1 VIVDAVTAIF
11 DVLTSEAAYI
21 NAFTFAVF
29 LAFGASGEWVAE
41 KSGTLNISIEAMFL
55 AAAFAAA
62 VGYDRSGGNQV
73 VALLVGVSASLM
85 VALVQAQMSHR
96 LVANQFVV
104 GLTLNILVLGL
115 ASFLASELTFTS
127 SKSSTIAIPLLS
139 DLPLVGTALFDRA
152 WLFYLI
158 YLVVPVCWWIV
169 FRTRWGL
176 ELRSAGE
183 NPQSADVS
191 GIDVNLRRRQ
201 GIYVA
206 GITSGIG
213 GTYLVLAAVG
223 QFEDSI
229 VGGRGFIALIA
240 VIFGG
245 WTLRGTIAGCV
256 LFGAVLSFRLSLPAL
271 GYELNGDLLA
281 SLPFVVTIVVMAVF
295 ASRVRSPNALAQP
308 FIRGLK

>member
-1 VIVDAVTAIF
+1 MSDVFRAVG
-11 DVLTSEAAYI
+11 DVLSSDAAYI
-21 NAFTFAVF
+21 NALTFAVF

-41 KSGTLNISIEAMFL
+41 RSGTLNISLEAMFL
-55 AAAFAAA
+55 AGAFAAA
-62 VGYDRSGGNQV
+62 IGVDRTGNEVAAVGIAVLAS
-73 VALLVGVSASLM
+73 VA
-85 VALVQAQMSHR
+85 VAWVQANMSHR
-96 LVANQFVV
+96 LAANQFVV
-104 GLTLNILVLGL
+104 GLTLNILVLGM
-115 ASFLASELTFTS
+115 ASFLASELEPVTT
-127 SKSSTIAIPLLS
+127 KSEALRIPLLAS
-139 DLPLVGTALFDRA
+139 IPLVGEALFDRA
-152 WLFYLI
+152 WMFYLI
-158 YLVVPVCWWIV
+158 YAVVPVCWWIV

-176 ELRSAGE
+176 ELRAVGE

-191 GIDVNLRRRQ
+191 GIDVNKRRRQ

-213 GTYLVLAAVG
+213 GAYLVLGAVG

-245 WTLRGTIAGCV
+245 WTLRGTLAGCL

-281 SLPFVVTIVVMAVF
+281 SLPFVVTIVAMSIF
-295 ASRVRSPNALAQP
+295 ALRVRPPAALAQP

>member
-1 VIVDAVTAIF
+1 MGSILAALG

-29 LAFGASGEWVAE
+29 LAFGATGEWVAE
-41 KSGTLNISIEAMFL
+41 RSGTLNISLEAMLL
-55 AAAFAAA
+55 AGAFSAA
-62 VGYDRSGGNQV
+62 VGYSSTQSEPI
-73 VALLVGVSASLM
+73 ALLFGIGAGLL
-85 VALVQAQMSHR
+85 VALVQAEMSHR
-96 LVANQFVV
+96 LAANQFVV

-115 ASFLASELTFTS
+115 ASYLASELDPVTKKAASFPIPVLS
-127 SKSSTIAIPLLS
+127 DIPLI
-139 DLPLVGTALFDRA
+139 GAALFDRS

-158 YLVVPVCWWIV
+158 YPLVPACWWLV
-169 FRTRWGL
+169 YRTRWGL
-176 ELRSAGE
+176 ELRAAGE

-191 GIDVNLRRRQ
+191 GIDVNKRRRQ
-201 GIYVA
+201 GVLVA
-206 GITSGIG
+206 GITSGMG

-245 WTLRGTIAGCV
+245 WTLRGTAAGCV

-271 GYELNGDLLA
+271 GYAVNGDLLA
-281 SLPFVVTIVVMAVF
+281 SLPFVVTILAMAVF
-295 ASRVRSPNALAQP
+295 AKRVRPPQALARP
-308 FIRGLK
+308 FIRGLT

>member
-1 VIVDAVTAIF
+1 MIVDFFSAF
-11 DVLTSEAAYI
+11 GDVATSEAAYI

-62 VGYDRSGGNQV
+62 VGLDRTGNQFA
-73 VALLVGVSASLM
+73 ALLIGIGASLL
-85 VALVQAQMSHR
+85 VALVQAHMSHN

-115 ASFLASELTFTS
+115 ASFLASELEFTTR
-127 SKSSTIAIPLLS
+127 KSGTIAIPLLS
-139 DLPLVGTALFDRA
+139 DIPLIGEALFDRS

-158 YLVVPVCWWIV
+158 YLVVPACWWIV
-169 FRTRWGL
+169 YRTRWGL
-176 ELRSAGE
+176 ELRATGE

-191 GIDVNLRRRQ
+191 GIDVNKRRRQ
-201 GIYVA
+201 GIYVVGVTA
-206 GITSGIG
+206 GIG

-229 VGGRGFIALIA
+229 VGGRGFIALTA

-245 WTLRGTIAGCV
+245 WTLRGTIAGCL
-256 LFGAVLSFRLSLPAL
+256 LFGVVLSFRLSLPAL
-271 GYELNGDLLA
+271 GYDVSGDLLA
-281 SLPFVVTIVVMAVF
+281 SLPFVVTILVMAVF
-295 ASRVRSPNALAQP
+295 ASRVRPPNALAQP

>member
-1 VIVDAVTAIF
+1 MGAFLAALG

-21 NAFTFAVF
+21 NALTFAVF
-29 LAFGASGEWVAE
+29 LAFGATGEWVAE
-41 KSGTLNISIEAMFL
+41 RSGTLNISIEAMFL

-62 VGYDRSGGNQV
+62 VGYSSSQSEV
-73 VALLVGVSASLM
+73 VALLCGMFAGFS
-85 VALVQAQMSHR
+85 VAFVQAEMSHR
-96 LVANQFVV
+96 LAANQFVV

-115 ASFLASELTFTS
+115 ASFLASELDPVTT
-127 SKSSTIAIPLLS
+127 KSSSISIPLLS
-139 DLPLVGTALFDRA
+139 EIPLIGAALFGRS

-158 YLVVPVCWWIV
+158 YPLVPFVWWLV
-169 FRTRWGL
+169 YRTRWGL
-176 ELRSAGE
+176 EVRAVGE

-191 GIDVNLRRRQ
+191 GLDVNKRRRQ
-201 GIYVA
+201 SIYVV
-206 GITSGIG
+206 GLTSGMG

-223 QFEDSI
+223 QFADSI

-245 WTLRGTIAGCV
+245 WTLRGTLAGCI

-271 GYELNGDLLA
+271 GYDVSGDLLA
-281 SLPFVVTIVVMAVF
+281 SLPFVVTIVAMSVF
-295 ASRVRSPNALAQP
+295 AKRVRPPQALAQP

>member
-1 VIVDAVTAIF
+1 VIASFFGGVV

-29 LAFGASGEWVAE
+29 LAFGATGEWVAE
-41 KSGTLNISIEAMFL
+41 KSGTLNISLEGMFL
-55 AAAFAAA
+55 AGAFAAA
-62 VGYDRSGGNQV
+62 VGMDRTGSE
-73 VALLVGVSASLM
+73 A
-85 VALVQAQMSHR
+85 VALVCGAFAGFSVALIQAQMSHR

-115 ASFLASELTFTS
+115 ASFLASELDPVTS
-127 SKSSTIAIPLLS
+127 QSDAYAIPLLS
-139 DLPLVGTALFDRA
+139 DIPLIGAALFDRS

-158 YLVVPVCWWIV
+158 YPLVPFAWWIV
-169 FRTRWGL
+169 YRTRWGL
-176 ELRSAGE
+176 ELRAAGE

-191 GIDVNLRRRQ
+191 GIDVNKRRRQ
-201 GIYVA
+201 GIYIA
-206 GITSGIG
+206 GLCAGMG

-245 WTLRGTIAGCV
+245 WTLRGTIAGCL

-281 SLPFVVTIVVMAVF
+281 SLPFVVTILAMSLF
-295 ASRVRSPNALAQP
+295 ATRVRPPHALAQP

>member
-1 VIVDAVTAIF
+1 MFGDFFAAIG
-11 DVLTSEAAYI
+11 DILTSESAYI

-55 AAAFAAA
+55 AGAFAAA
-62 VGYDRSGGNQV
+62 VGLDRSGSEV
-73 VALLVGVSASLM
+73 TALLFAIGASLL
-85 VALVQAQMSHR
+85 VALVQAHMSHN
-96 LVANQFVV
+96 LAANQFVV

-115 ASFLASELTFTS
+115 ASFLASELEFTTTQS
-127 SKSSTIAIPLLS
+127 DTIAIPLLS
-139 DLPLVGTALFDRA
+139 DIPLIGSALFDRA

-158 YLVVPVCWWIV
+158 YAVVPICWWIV
-169 FRTRWGL
+169 YRTRWGL
-176 ELRSAGE
+176 ELRASGE

-191 GIDVNLRRRQ
+191 GIDVNKRRRQ
-201 GIYVA
+201 GIYVV
-206 GITSGIG
+206 GITSGVG
-213 GTYLVLAAVG
+213 GAYLVLAAVG

-229 VGGRGFIALIA
+229 VGGRGFIALTA

-245 WTLRGTIAGCV
+245 WTLRGTIAGCL
-256 LFGAVLSFRLSLPAL
+256 LFGLVLSFRLSLPGL

-281 SLPFVVTIVVMAVF
+281 AAPFLVTILVMAVF
-295 ASRVRSPNALAQP
+295 AARVRPPNGLAQP

>member
-1 VIVDAVTAIF
+1 MIGDFISALVDIA
-11 DVLTSEAAYI
+11 TSQAAYTG
-21 NAFTFAVF
+21 ALTVAVF

-41 KSGTLNISIEAMFL
+41 KSGTLNISVEAMLL

-62 VGYDRSGGNQV
+62 VGLDRTGNQFA
-73 VALLVGVSASLM
+73 ALLIGVAASMLI
-85 VALVQAQMSHR
+85 AIVQAQMSHR

-115 ASFLASELTFTS
+115 ASFLASELQFTTT
-127 SKSSTIAIPLLS
+127 KSGTIAIPLLS
-139 DLPLVGTALFDRA
+139 DIPLVGVALFDRA

-158 YLVVPVCWWIV
+158 YLVVPACWWIV
-169 FRTRWGL
+169 YRTRWGL
-176 ELRSAGE
+176 ELRAAGE

-191 GIDVNLRRRQ
+191 GIDVNKRRRQ
-201 GIYVA
+201 GIYVL

-213 GTYLVLAAVG
+213 GTYLVLASVG
-223 QFEDSI
+223 QFADSI

-245 WTLRGTIAGCV
+245 WTLRGTIAGCL
-256 LFGAVLSFRLSLPAL
+256 LFGLVLSFRLFLPEL
-271 GYELNGDLLA
+271 GYELNGDLLS
-281 SLPFVVTIVVMAVF
+281 SLPFVLTIVVMAIF

-308 FIRGLK
+308 FVRGLK

>member
-1 VIVDAVTAIF
+1 MGDLFSAIG

-41 KSGTLNISIEAMFL
+41 RSGTLNISIEGMFL
-55 AAAFAAA
+55 AGAFAAA
-62 VGYDRSGGNQV
+62 MGYEIFENE
-73 VALLVGVSASLM
+73 VAATVCAAGAGLT
-85 VALVQAQMSHR
+85 VALVHANMSHR

-115 ASFLASELTFTS
+115 TSFLDTELDPS
-127 SKSSTIAIPLLS
+127 GHRADAIRIPVLADIPLI
-139 DLPLVGTALFDRA
+139 GQAMFDRA

-158 YLVVPVCWWIV
+158 YPLVPFCWWLV

-176 ELRSAGE
+176 ELRAAGE
-183 NPQSADVS
+183 NPQAADVS
-191 GIDVNLRRRQ
+191 GIDVNKRRRQ
-201 GIYVA
+201 GIYVV
-206 GITSGIG
+206 GITSGLG
-213 GTYLVLAAVG
+213 GAYLMLAAIG

-229 VGGRGFIALIA
+229 VGGRGLIALVA

-245 WTLRGTIAGCV
+245 WTLRGTIAGCL
-256 LFGAVLSFRLSLPAL
+256 LFGLVLSFRLSLPAL

-281 SLPFVVTIVVMAVF
+281 SMPFVVTILVMAIF
-295 ASRVRSPNALAQP
+295 ANRVRGPAALAQP

>member
-1 VIVDAVTAIF
+1 
-11 DVLTSEAAYI
+11 
-21 NAFTFAVF
+21 
-29 LAFGASGEWVAE
+29 
-41 KSGTLNISIEAMFL
+41 
-55 AAAFAAA
+55 
-62 VGYDRSGGNQV
+62 
-73 VALLVGVSASLM
+73 
-85 VALVQAQMSHR
+85 MSHR

-115 ASFLASELTFTS
+115 TSFLASELDPVTRKVGS
-127 SKSSTIAIPLLS
+127 QRIPLLA
-139 DLPLVGTALFDRA
+139 DIPLIGTALFDRT

-158 YLVVPVCWWIV
+158 YAVVPACWWIV

-176 ELRSAGE
+176 ELRATGE

-191 GIDVNLRRRQ
+191 GIDVNKRRRQ
-201 GIYVA
+201 GIYVT
-206 GITSGIG
+206 GITAGMG
-213 GTYLVLAAVG
+213 GAYLVLGAVG

-245 WTLRGTIAGCV
+245 WTLRGTLAGCV

-271 GYELNGDLLA
+271 GYEVNGDLLS
-281 SLPFVVTIVVMAVF
+281 SLPFVVTIVAMSVF
-295 ASRVRSPNALAQP
+295 ASRVRPPNSLAQP

>member
-1 VIVDAVTAIF
+1 MIGDFLGALI
-11 DVLTSEAAYI
+11 DVATSEAAYI
-21 NAFTFAVF
+21 NALTFAVF

-41 KSGTLNISIEAMFL
+41 KSGTLNISVEAMFL

-62 VGYDRSGGNQV
+62 VGMDRTGSQFTALLIGIGASLV
-73 VALLVGVSASLM
+73 VAS
-85 VALVQAQMSHR
+85 VQAEMSHR
-96 LVANQFVV
+96 LAANQFVV
-104 GLTLNILVLGL
+104 GLTLNILILGL
-115 ASFLASELTFTS
+115 ASFLASELEFSTR
-127 SKSSTIAIPLLS
+127 KSAPVTIPVLS
-139 DLPLVGTALFDRA
+139 DIPLVGRALFDRA

-158 YLVVPVCWWIV
+158 YLVVPVCWWLV

-176 ELRSAGE
+176 ELRAAGE

-191 GIDVNLRRRQ
+191 GIDVNKRRRQ
-201 GIYVA
+201 GIYVLGVTA
-206 GITSGIG
+206 GIG

-229 VGGRGFIALIA
+229 VGGRGFIALTA

-245 WTLRGTIAGCV
+245 WTLRGTIAGCL
-256 LFGAVLSFRLSLPAL
+256 LFGVVLSFRLSLPAL
-271 GYELNGDLLA
+271 GYDVSGDLLA
-281 SLPFVVTIVVMAVF
+281 ASPFVLTILVMAIF

>member
-1 VIVDAVTAIF
+1 MIGDFLGALF
-11 DVLTSEAAYI
+11 DVATSEAAYI
-21 NAFTFAVF
+21 NALTFAVF

-41 KSGTLNISIEAMFL
+41 RSGTLNISIEAMFL
-55 AAAFAAA
+55 AGGFAAA
-62 VGYDRSGGNQV
+62 IGLDRTDNQV
-73 VALLVGVSASLM
+73 VALFFAILASLT

-115 ASFLASELTFTS
+115 ASFLASELDFTT
-127 SKSSTIAIPLLS
+127 SKSSSVTIPLLS
-139 DLPLVGTALFDRA
+139 DIPLIGSALFDRA

-158 YLVVPVCWWIV
+158 FLVVPVCWWLV
-169 FRTRWGL
+169 YRTRWGL
-176 ELRSAGE
+176 ELRAVGE

-201 GIYVA
+201 GIYVLGVTA
-206 GITSGIG
+206 GIG
-213 GTYLVLAAVG
+213 GAYLVLAAVG

-229 VGGRGFIALIA
+229 VGGRGFIALTA

-245 WTLRGTIAGCV
+245 WTLRGTIAGCL
-256 LFGAVLSFRLSLPAL
+256 LFGVALSFRLSLPAL
-271 GYELNGDLLA
+271 GYEVSGDLLS
-281 SLPFVVTIVVMAVF
+281 SLPFVITIVVMAVF
-295 ASRVRSPNALAQP
+295 ASRVRPPGALAQP

>member
-1 VIVDAVTAIF
+1 MIASALTAFVDVF
-11 DVLTSEAAYI
+11 TSEAAYI
-21 NAFTFAVF
+21 NALTFAVF
-29 LAFGASGEWVAE
+29 LAFGATGEWVAE
-41 KSGTLNISIEAMFL
+41 RSGTLNISIEAMFL
-55 AAAFAAA
+55 AGAFAAA
-62 VGYDRSGGNQV
+62 MGMDRSGSEV
-73 VALLVGVSASLM
+73 IALFCGMAAGLS

-115 ASFLASELTFTS
+115 ASFLASELDPVTQ
-127 SKSSTIAIPLLS
+127 KSATYAVPLLS
-139 DLPLVGTALFDRA
+139 DIPLVGTAMFDRS

-158 YLVVPVCWWIV
+158 YPVVPLCWWIV
-169 FRTRWGL
+169 YRTRWGL
-176 ELRSAGE
+176 EVRSVGE

-191 GIDVNLRRRQ
+191 GIDVNKRRRQ
-201 GIYVA
+201 SIYVVGLTA
-206 GITSGIG
+206 GIG

-245 WTLRGTIAGCV
+245 WTLRGTIGGCI

-271 GYELNGDLLA
+271 GYDVNGDLLA
-281 SLPFVVTIVVMAVF
+281 SLPFIVTIVAMSVF
-295 ASRVRSPNALAQP
+295 ATRVRPPHALAQP